1 MGGFLED
8 WFEGVMVVSS
18 GDEALV
24 ECFGVVVDFTGCR
37 TETMDAQ
44 CVTKNES
51 G

>member
-1 MGGFLED
+1 MGVFLED
-8 WFEGVMVVSS
+8 WFEGVMVVSL

-37 TETMDAQ
+37 TEMMDAQ
-44 CVTKNES
+44 CVAKNKC